1 MERRDEIPFQHGR
14 SASGMFLHKLNRRLV
29 VGGTNEID
37 DQHRRT
43 RLGAACGGPPERDGI
58 GKMMEQAVTDNRV
71 KRARFNGA
79 VGKITPL
86 QRDSRIQTGV
96 MNRFSGECEHGIRTI
111 DADDGN
117 FRKSFHES
125 DRDIRRAAAKI
136 DDAPSGEIGKPFSKI
151 AWDLSMRFGPVRG
164 SICGGLLSVVHQ
176 FGFRCALHLFSV
188 GPTVY

>member
-1 MERRDEIPFQHGR
+1 Q
-14 SASGMFLHKLNRRLV
+14 
-29 VGGTNEID
+29 
-37 DQHRRT
+37 
-43 RLGAACGGPPERDGI
+43 ERDGI

-136 DDAPSGEIGKPFSKI
+136 DDAPSGEIGQPLPEI
-151 AWDLSMRFGPVRG
+151 TWDRSMPLPTIRG
-164 SICGGLLSVVHQ
+164 SICCGL
-176 FGFRCALHLFSV
+176 
-188 GPTVY
+188 T

>member
-1 MERRDEIPFQHGR
+1 
-14 SASGMFLHKLNRRLV
+14 
-29 VGGTNEID
+29 
-37 DQHRRT
+37 
-43 RLGAACGGPPERDGI
+43 
-58 GKMMEQAVTDNRV
+58 
-71 KRARFNGA
+71 
-79 VGKITPL
+79 
-86 QRDSRIQTGV
+86 
-96 MNRFSGECEHGIRTI
+96 MNRFSGECEHGTRTI

-188 GPTVY
+188 GPTVRIRFGTPLLFMLRPVGLALRGGLLTTGRSPHA

>member
-1 MERRDEIPFQHGR
+1 
-14 SASGMFLHKLNRRLV
+14 
-29 VGGTNEID
+29 
-37 DQHRRT
+37 
-43 RLGAACGGPPERDGI
+43 
-58 GKMMEQAVTDNRV
+58 
-71 KRARFNGA
+71 
-79 VGKITPL
+79 
-86 QRDSRIQTGV
+86 
-96 MNRFSGECEHGIRTI
+96 MNRFSGECEHGTRTI

-125 DRDIRRAAAKI
+125 DRDVRRAAAKI

-188 GPTVY
+188 GPAVRIASVRRFYLCCALSGLRFAAASYYRPVPPRLILCTTSSTVMSSSLLFQIIRARRPIGPHTRGSVGPNSAIVGQPR